1 MAKKKG
7 NDLSRRQFLKTG
19 AAVGVGASALTAAPA
34 NAQADREWDHAA
46 DFVTIGAGVSALA
59 AAVSALDHGA
69 SVIMVEENFDIGG
82 HGMVSGGI
90 VHLGGGHSKQR
101 ELGVPDSTELVFEDW
116 IRPDHPQARYNDR
129 ELVRAFANENAST
142 FEWLLENGVQFQD
155 RMLGPQMASSVPR
168 QIRTVQWPNKDE
180 IYSTVPSRAGSGLV
194 RALEASAREKG
205 AQILLSHRMTSIVR
219 ENQLSGR
226 VLGVTVETEGRT
238 LNIRA
243 TKGVLVA
250 TGGHSNNLNLRRVF
264 DPRLTEEYAVA
275 GDPYSRKSGDG
286 EIAAMTIGASL
297 WGTSA
302 QTNEAE
308 RCLRKVAHIGGKYG
322 YSSLHWPADSP
333 IFDRVGASGL
343 TDVDWA
349 NAIMVTQAG
358 ERFYDET
365 ANDYDYIAAA
375 MAYRGQPDKLNG
387 GGPIWAIFD
396 QEAVERQGW
405 DPTPPNVDP
414 NGYFFSADTIGELA
428 TRIENPFQPQPMPP
442 FALEA
447 TVARYNGF
455 ADTGSDP
462 DFGKPEPLHKIETPP
477 FYAAWATPLI
487 HDSYTGL
494 RTNAS
499 AQVIDLQGEIIPGLY
514 CSGECQGG
522 FNQHGLGRSLVF
534 GRIAGRHAAQSTA
547 EA

>member
-1 MAKKKG
+1 MSKNKKA
-7 NDLSRRQFLKTG
+7 DLTRRDFLKTG
-19 AAVGVGASALTAAPA
+19 ASVGVGATALAAA
-34 NAQADREWDHAA
+34 RADAQADRQWDHSA
-46 DFVTIGAGVSALA
+46 DFVTIGAGVSGLA
-59 AAVSALDHGA
+59 AAVSALEHGA
-69 SVIMVEENFDIGG
+69 SVIMVEENIDIGG

-90 VHLGGGHSKQR
+90 VHLGGGHSKQQ

-129 ELVRAFANENAST
+129 ELVRAFADENAST
-142 FEWLLENGVQFQD
+142 FEWLLENGVKFED
-155 RMLGPQMASSVPR
+155 RMVGPQMASSVPR
-168 QIRTVQWPNKDE
+168 QVPTAQWPNKNE
-180 IYSTVPSRAGSGLV
+180 IYTTVPSRRGSGLV

-205 AQILLSHRMTSIVR
+205 AQILLRHRMTRIVR
-219 ENQLSGR
+219 ESQASGR
-226 VLGVTVETEGRT
+226 VLGIEVTTEGQR
-238 LNIRA
+238 LSIQAR
-243 TKGVLVA
+243 KGVLVA

-286 EIAAMTIGASL
+286 EIAAMAIGASL

-308 RCLRKVAHIGGKYG
+308 RCLRKAAHIGCKYG

-333 IFDRVGASGL
+333 IFDRVGGSGL

-349 NAIMVTQAG
+349 NAILVTQAG
-358 ERFYDET
+358 HRFYDET
-365 ANDYDYIAAA
+365 ANDYDFIAAA
-375 MAYRGQPDKLNG
+375 MAYRGDPSKMNG

-396 QEAVERQGW
+396 RDAVDRQGW

-414 NGYFFSADTIGELA
+414 NGYFFSADTIAELA
-428 TRIENPFQPQPMPP
+428 ASIENPFQPKRMPSYV
-442 FALEA
+442 LVE

-455 ADTGSDP
+455 ADTGTDT
-462 DFGKPEPLHKIETPP
+462 DFGKPAPLHKIETPP
-477 FYAAWATPLI
+477 FYAAWSTPLI

-494 RTNAS
+494 RTNPS
-499 AQVIDLQGEIIPGLY
+499 AQVMDLHGEVIPGLY

-534 GRIAGRHAAQSTA
+534 GRIAGRHAAESGA
-547 EA
+547 ES

>member
-1 MAKKKG
+1 MGKNKSD
-7 NDLSRRQFLKTG
+7 DLSRRDFLKTG
-19 AAVGVGASALTAAPA
+19 AAVGVGAAALAPAHA
-34 NAQADREWDHAA
+34 NAQADRQWDHSA
-46 DFVTIGAGVSALA
+46 DFVTIGAGVSGLA

-69 SVIMVEENFDIGG
+69 SVIMVDENFDIGG

-90 VHLGGGHSKQR
+90 VHLGGGHSKQQ

-116 IRPDHPQARYNDR
+116 IRPDHPQSRYNDR
-129 ELVRAFANENAST
+129 ELVRAFADENAST
-142 FEWLLENGVQFQD
+142 FEWLIENGVEFHDQ
-155 RMLGPQMASSVPR
+155 MIGPQMASSVPR
-168 QIRTVQWPNKDE
+168 QIPTVQWPNKDE
-180 IYSTVPSRAGSGLV
+180 IYSTAPSRRGSGLV

-205 AQILLSHRMTSIVR
+205 AQIFLSHRMTNIVR
-219 ENQLSGR
+219 ESQASGR
-226 VLGVTVETEGRT
+226 VLGIEVTTEGRR
-238 LNIRA
+238 LSIQA

-286 EIAAMTIGASL
+286 EIAAMAIGASL
-297 WGTSA
+297 WGTSS

-308 RCLRKVAHIGGKYG
+308 RCLRKVAHIGCQYG

-333 IFDRVGASGL
+333 IFDQVRASGL

-349 NAIMVTQAG
+349 NAILVTQAG

-365 ANDYDYIAAA
+365 ANDYDFIAAA
-375 MAYRGQPDKLNG
+375 MAYRGDPAKLNG

-396 QEAVERQGW
+396 QDAVERQRW
-405 DPTPPNVDP
+405 DPTPPNVDLD
-414 NGYFFSADTIGELA
+414 GYFFAADTIAELA
-428 TRIENPFQPQPMPP
+428 ASIENPSQPKPMAPSSL
-442 FALEA
+442 AE

-455 ADTGSDP
+455 ADAGTDT
-462 DFGKPEPLHKIETPP
+462 DFGKPAPLHKIQTPP

-499 AQVIDLQGEIIPGLY
+499 AQVMNLQGEVIPGLY

-534 GRIAGRHAAQSTA
+534 GRIAGRHAAQSGG
-547 EA
+547 EG